1 MSQGNGRAAATA
13 TAVVVAALLAGCAQE
28 AGPDPEA
35 RPTVTETV
43 TASPRPGGQGDTD
56 TDDGAEAGR
65 DAVDRIVV
73 DGEGLELW
81 AGEELSDEVSFVED
95 DLEAAVAVLAAV
107 LAGDGEPAGVV
118 GDRPCVADQTRYGWE
133 EAMFL
138 GTSAQATDEGSL
150 TFVAVGPTV
159 RGLDGDVRVETP
171 EGVAVGDVVQPLV
184 DAATA
189 IDPTLVEVAS
199 SDQTSTRVIYD
210 LVRDD
215 TDEVGS
221 YHYGAEAL
229 AIDDVVTTLES
240 PRYLQDRC

>member
-13 TAVVVAALLAGCAQE
+13 TAVMVAALLTGCTQE

-43 TASPRPGGQGDTD
+43 TASPRPGGQGDADAGT
-56 TDDGAEAGR
+56 EAGR
-65 DAVDRIVV
+65 DAIDRIVV

-95 DLEAAVAVLAAV
+95 DLEVAVDALADV
-107 LAGDGEPAGVV
+107 LAGDGDPAGVV
-118 GDRPCVADQTRYGWE
+118 DDHPCVADQTRYGWD
-133 EAMFL
+133 EAIYL
-138 GTSAQATDEGSL
+138 GTSALATDEGSL
-150 TFVAVGPTV
+150 TFVAVGSTV
-159 RGLDGDVRVETP
+159 EGLDGDVRVETP
-171 EGVAVGDVVQPLV
+171 EGVAVGDDVQPLV
-184 DAATA
+184 DAATG
-189 IDPTLVEVAS
+189 IDPTLVEIAS

>member
-1 MSQGNGRAAATA
+1 MSQGRGRAAATA
-13 TAVVVAALLAGCAQE
+13 TAVVMASVLAGCAQE

-43 TASPRPGGQGDTD
+43 TASPRPTG
-56 TDDGAEAGR
+56 EAGDDAGT

-81 AGEELSDEVSFVED
+81 AGEDLHDEVSFVED
-95 DLEAAVAVLAAV
+95 DLEVAVDALAGV
-107 LAGDGEPAGVV
+107 LAGDGDPAGVV
-118 GDRPCVADQTRYGWE
+118 SDHPCVADQTRYGWE
-133 EAMFL
+133 EAIFL
-138 GTSAQATDEGSL
+138 GTSALATDEGSL
-150 TFVAVGPTV
+150 TFVAAGPTV

-171 EGVAVGDVVQPLV
+171 EGVAVGDDVQPLV

-189 IDPTLVEVAS
+189 TDPTLVETAS

-215 TDEVGS
+215 TDEAGS

>member
-1 MSQGNGRAAATA
+1 MVQGRGRVAAAG
-13 TAVVVAALLAGCAQE
+13 TAVVVAAVLAGCAQE

-43 TASPRPGGQGDTD
+43 TASPRPSG
-56 TDDGAEAGR
+56 EAGPGEGLA
-65 DAVDRIVV
+65 AVDRIVV
-73 DGEGLELW
+73 DGEGLGLW
-81 AGEELSDEVSFVED
+81 AGDELRQEVSFVED
-95 DLEAAVAVLAAV
+95 DLEAAVEVLAGV
-107 LAGDGEPAGVV
+107 LAGDGDPDGVV
-118 GDRPCVADQTRYGWE
+118 SDHPCVADQTRYGWE
-133 EAMFL
+133 EAIFL
-138 GTSAQATDEGSL
+138 GTPALATDEGSL
-150 TFVAVGPTV
+150 TFVAVGPTI

-171 EGVAVGDVVQPLV
+171 EGVAVGDDVQPLV

-189 IDPTLVEVAS
+189 TDPTLVEIAS

-215 TDEVGS
+215 TDEAGS